1 MQEEKHHEHE
11 HHQLARIIIERQHL
25 ESPTPTT
32 GAALYELGK
41 VKAGNTLY
49 REVPGPHEDH
59 SVPNDAAEI
68 HLHDGEKFYS
78 EPTQPDDHEVEIII
92 DRKHRRSPRKTTG
105 AALYV
110 LGEVLANYTLYR
122 ETSGPEEDEPIPN
135 DATQIRVHWDEK
147 FYSSENTINPGAR

>member
-11 HHQLARIIIERQHL
+11 HHKLARIIIDRQHL
-25 ESPTPTT
+25 ESPAPTT

-41 VKAGNTLY
+41 VKTGHTLY

-59 SVPNDAAEI
+59 SVPNDASEI
-68 HLHDGEKFYS
+68 HLNDGEKFYS
-78 EPTQPDDHEVEIII
+78 EPTQPDDREVEIII
-92 DRKHRRSPRKTTG
+92 DRKHLRSPRKTTG

-110 LGEVLANYTLYR
+110 LGGVLADYTLYR

-135 DATQIRVHWDEK
+135 DATPIRVHRDEK
-147 FYSSENTINPGAR
+147 FASSAESVG